1 MVCFYEKKLLI
12 VVVYIIYEYFIQ
24 NQTLIYKKKDQSISS
39 LVKLCYYKELEHA
52 RGVDAS
58 DLAAKNFIS
67 LKTKVNKLDTAKLFN
82 MPTSLNHLKTKM
94 DDFVMLFILSYV
106 VEEFSARKTK
116 VNNLKKKIPDM
127 TTLIH
132 INQYNTG
139 KPNLERKKKKKNGG
153 VYKKDQ
159 TRVI

>member
-1 MVCFYEKKLLI
+1 MKKNCWLLLC
-12 VVVYIIYEYFIQ
+12 
-24 NQTLIYKKKDQSISS
+24 TLYLSILSRPRHSYQKKDQSISS

-67 LKTKVNKLDTAKLFN
+67 LKIKFNKLDTVKLFN
-82 MPTSLNHLKTKM
+82 MSTSLNHLKTKM

-127 TTLIH
+127 TILIH
-132 INQYNTG
+132 INQYNTE
-139 KPNLERKKKKKNGG
+139 KPNLEKKKKKKNGG
-153 VYKKDQ
+153 VYKKDHA
-159 TRVI
+159 RVI

>member
-1 MVCFYEKKLLI
+1 MFLWKKIADCCCVHYIWVFYPEPDTHIK
-12 VVVYIIYEYFIQ
+12 E
-24 NQTLIYKKKDQSISS
+24 KKDQSISS

-139 KPNLERKKKKKNGG
+139 KPNLEKKKKKNGG
-153 VYKKDQ
+153 V
-159 TRVI
+159 